1 MRTYHIVPK
10 PDVLDWNAI
19 PVAPVDQMKWTPPV
33 DISATA
39 QVCYD
44 DQALYVRLTARE
56 AQIRAEES
64 GPLGVPCQDSCL
76 EFFFA
81 PVEGDPR
88 YLNLEFNSVKC
99 MHLGIGTCRYDSV
112 RMLPDPDATFGPC
125 PVRTEDGWEITYQ
138 IPYSFLR
145 LFYPDFQ
152 AAPGKKMRANFY
164 KCGDYTV
171 QEHYLSWN
179 PVESQIPDFHRPE
192 SFGQLIFD

>member
-1 MRTYHIVPK
+1 
-10 PDVLDWNAI
+10 
-19 PVAPVDQMKWTPPV
+19 
-33 DISATA
+33 
-39 QVCYD
+39 
-44 DQALYVRLTARE
+44 
-56 AQIRAEES
+56 
-64 GPLGVPCQDSCL
+64 
-76 EFFFA
+76 
-81 PVEGDPR
+81 
-88 YLNLEFNSVKC
+88 
-99 MHLGIGTCRYDSV
+99 
-112 RMLPDPDATFGPC
+112 
-125 PVRTEDGWEITYQ
+125 VRTEDGWEITYQ